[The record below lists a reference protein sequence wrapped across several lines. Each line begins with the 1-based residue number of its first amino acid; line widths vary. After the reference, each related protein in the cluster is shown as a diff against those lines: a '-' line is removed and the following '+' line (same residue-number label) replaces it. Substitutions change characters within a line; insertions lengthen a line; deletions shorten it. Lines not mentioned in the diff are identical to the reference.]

1 MYVRPTSMTP
11 HAVFY
16 DLINQ
21 LTSGRETSLGHQIR
35 EKNTREKSSWESKIK
50 PGAVVCRAK
59 PLINKRFFPRRGTV
73 GLSPAIL
80 HFINNCYHE
89 ARQTR
94 TKDGYQASLYNKR
107 QTPILCHGLPPK
119 PPDEPQHIWY
129 LRRASEEHSVMR
141 VFIFQKYHR

>member
-21 LTSGRETSLGHQIR
+21 LTSGRETSLGHQHIIR

-50 PGAVVCRAK
+50 PGAVVFQAK

-94 TKDGYQASLYNKR
+94 TKDGYQASCMINDKWIFWLHCE
-107 QTPILCHGLPPK
+107 LHHAVVLV
-119 PPDEPQHIWY
+119 
-129 LRRASEEHSVMR
+129 ASHDKK
-141 VFIFQKYHR
+141 IQ